1 MKKILP
7 LLLMMVLCV
16 SLASCGSGTISGD
29 PVKYSNADKSFS
41 IELPTANEEAWIIN
55 EEAPGSVL
63 DITDKKDT
71 VNIQVQCISKS
82 EAQHVANDLVSYK
95 DYSMVNTLA
104 DILSQTELKD
114 TDVETA
120 DFITDKMAYEF
131 SLEDNVKGTV
141 VFMES
146 EKCYYTFF
154 IMAVDKA
161 YSANSKVF
169 AESIASLQELTDTSQ
184 GSDSQNDQDSQDNQ

>member
-1 MKKILP
+1 MILQYMFKENFMMKKILP
-7 LLLMMVLCV
+7 LLLMMILCV
-16 SLASCGSGTISGD
+16 CLASCGSRTLSGD

-95 DYSMVNTLA
+95 DYSMMNTLG
-104 DILSQTELKD
+104 DILSQTELSD
-114 TDVETA
+114 TDVDTA
-120 DFITDKMAYEF
+120 DFVTDKMAYEF
-131 SLEDNVKGTV
+131 SLDNAKGTV
-141 VFMES
+141 RFHGKRKMLL
-146 EKCYYTFF
+146 YLLHY
-154 IMAVDKA
+154 
-161 YSANSKVF
+161 
-169 AESIASLQELTDTSQ
+169 
-184 GSDSQNDQDSQDNQ
+184 GRR